1 MNKKNRN
8 LSGESSRN
16 LSGESSRY
24 LSGESSRSLSVC
36 SRNLSVCISENVANV
51 WHKMLL
57 SKCDYI
63 AMCGCSYM
71 YNKVDSSDNNNL

>member
-1 MNKKNRN
+1 MVN
-8 LSGESSRN
+8 LVEI
-16 LSGESSRY
+16 
-24 LSGESSRSLSVC
+24 LSVC
-36 SRNLSVCISENVANV
+36 SRNLSVCSRNLSDCISENVANV

-63 AMCGCSYM
+63 AMSGCSYM

>member
-1 MNKKNRN
+1 MNKKIRN

-16 LSGESSRY
+16 
-24 LSGESSRSLSVC
+24 LSVC

-71 YNKVDSSDNNNL
+71 YNKVD